1 MSSAGRRSREGR
13 LREGLAHTP
22 PHAPPPWLTAVEARS
37 HCGTGLCW
45 LTSRTGHSGARERR
59 IPSICRALTRRRS
72 PPRSIDDIR
81 LDDASPGLRD
91 YEASLLRLLEK
102 VSNGTVVEINE
113 TGTRLRYSP
122 GVISGG
128 AGLEHDCGT
137 ARGVGYFLEP
147 LVCLGLFAKKARG
160 AAQRAAAAS
169 RQGRVC

>member
-1 MSSAGRRSREGR
+1 MPRAD
-13 LREGLAHTP
+13 
-22 PHAPPPWLTAVEARS
+22 AP
-37 HCGTGLCW
+37 
-45 LTSRTGHSGARERR
+45 
-59 IPSICRALTRRRS
+59 

-102 VSNGTVVEINE
+102 VSNGTVVEINA

-122 GVISGG
+122 GDIAGG

-147 LVCLGLFAKKARG
+147 LVCLGLFAKKARR
-160 AAQRAAAAS
+160 AARGAAAAS
-169 RQGRVC
+169 RHGRGVR